1 MVSPDT
7 AWSRLR
13 ALAPVKE
20 PVCLHCSDGVRRWI
34 LPPGIA
40 SGCNLSEEIK
50 VNARANYSRGPRYLW
65 QQEEYIFRLEMSDA
79 VRRAVAQ
86 LNELFPLKSVE
97 L

>member
-1 MVSPDT
+1 MQSPET

-20 PVCLHCSDGVRRWI
+20 PVCLVCSDGVRRWI

-40 SGCNLSEEIK
+40 SGCEFTEQIK
-50 VNARANYSRGPRYLW
+50 TYPRANYSRGPRYLW

-86 LNELFPLKSVE
+86 LNELFPLKTVE